1 METENKIQ
9 ELQVLESNL
18 QNFLAQRQ
26 TIQME
31 INEVENALEELK
43 NYKDEIFKLVSGML
57 IKTEKEKILS
67 ELKEK
72 KKMADTKMQ
81 AIEKQEKL
89 VEKRAFELK
98 KEIDGISSGKTKK

>member
-1 METENKIQ
+1 MDINNKIQ

-31 INEVENALEELK
+31 INEIENAFEELK
-43 NYKDEIFKLVSGML
+43 DYKDEIFKLVSGML
-57 IKTEKEKILS
+57 IKTEKEKILA

-72 KKMADTKMQ
+72 KRVADTKIT

-98 KEIDGISSGKTKK
+98 KEIESGAKAKEKK